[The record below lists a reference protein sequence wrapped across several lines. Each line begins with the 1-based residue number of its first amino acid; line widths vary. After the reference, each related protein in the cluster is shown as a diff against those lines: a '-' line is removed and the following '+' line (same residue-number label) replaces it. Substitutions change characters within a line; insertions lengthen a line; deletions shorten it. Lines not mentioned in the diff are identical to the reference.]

1 MTFTEHLRELRSVI
15 IRSGITVIVAFFVC
29 YAFSDYIYFIISK
42 PLRSMAEDAPQ
53 WTVLNPLE
61 GFIVKIRLAF
71 FGSLLV
77 AFPVIIW
84 QICSFVFPGLK
95 PNERRVV
102 RILIYGCSLL
112 ACVGVATAYFG
123 VFPLVLPYLLEW
135 NPEGVVVQ
143 LRMSETLSIIIK
155 GLVGFAIAFE
165 FPMAVLILVYMG
177 LLTPETLKK
186 YRRFAIVGMALLAA
200 MFTPPDP
207 FSMVVMLL
215 PLAGLYEVSIWVSYI
230 VVRRKKKTAEN
241 ESGEDKASK
250 DKSGEDKAS
259 EDKASEVK
267 AIEDKASED
276 KASEDKASEDKASED
291 DVNEDDV
298 NEDKAGEDKS
308 S

>member
-1 MTFTEHLRELRSVI
+1 MTFTEHLGELRSVI
-15 IRSGITVIVAFFVC
+15 IRSGITVIVAFFAC
-29 YAFSDYIYFIISK
+29 YILSDYIFFIISK
-42 PLRSMAEDAPQ
+42 PLRPLAENAPQ

-61 GFIVKIRLAF
+61 GFIVKIKLAGY
-71 FGSLLV
+71 GSLLV

-95 PNERRVV
+95 PGERRVV
-102 RILIYGCSLL
+102 RVLIYGCSLL
-112 ACVGVATAYFG
+112 ACAGVATAYFG

-177 LLTPETLKK
+177 LLTPEVLKQ
-186 YRRFAIVGMALLAA
+186 YRRFAIVGMAVLAA

-207 FSMVVMLL
+207 ISMVIMLL
-215 PLAGLYEVSIWVSYI
+215 PLAGLYEASIWMSYV
-230 VVRRKKKTAEN
+230 VVRRKKKASED
-241 ESGEDKASK
+241 ELGEDKSSK
-250 DKSGEDKAS
+250 DTSSKDESG

-267 AIEDKASED
+267 AIEDKS
-276 KASEDKASEDKASED
+276 SED
-291 DVNEDDV
+291 DVD
-298 NEDKAGEDKS
+298 EDKAGEDES
-308 S
+308 SEDDVDEDKAGEDESS